1 MTVRQQSGRE
11 GYLQIFTE
19 ALHPAGGRGIDTD
32 TVWIRTGKMA
42 AAEFILFR
50 GSRWRISKQ
59 SGMKT
64 GILLSVEMQLK
75 APEASK

>member
-32 TVWIRTGKMA
+32 TVWIRNRQDGRRRVYTVQRKSMENFKTERHENRNIVECGD
-42 AAEFILFR
+42 AAES
-50 GSRWRISKQ
+50 SRS
-59 SGMKT
+59 
-64 GILLSVEMQLK
+64 
-75 APEASK
+75 

>member
-19 ALHPAGGRGIDTD
+19 ALHPAGAEGSTRTQSGY
-32 TVWIRTGKMA
+32 VTGKMA